1 MRRPPA
7 LRGRRRFS
15 RGQKAGAI
23 GVGAVLGFALMGVI
37 AGVLIDRL
45 LNFDDSLDTGGEWD
59 EGGGVQTRW
68 Y

>member
-1 MRRPPA
+1 MRRRPA
-7 LRGRRRFS
+7 LRRRRLS
-15 RGQKAGAI
+15 RTQTAGAI
-23 GVGAVLGFALMGVI
+23 GIGAVLGFALMGVI

-45 LNFDDSLDTGGEWD
+45 LNFDDPLDAGGEWD